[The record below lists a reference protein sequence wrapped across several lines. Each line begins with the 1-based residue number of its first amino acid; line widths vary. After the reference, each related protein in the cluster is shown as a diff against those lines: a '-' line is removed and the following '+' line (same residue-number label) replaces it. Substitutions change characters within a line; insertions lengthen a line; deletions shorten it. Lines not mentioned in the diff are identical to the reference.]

1 MRVLLPLFVGVAT
14 TLVALCTTITA
25 SHAEEKPKLLRDVK
39 TIVTLGDSIT
49 QAGADPGGYVWRMQH
64 YLDALYPNE
73 IKIINSGISGHKSTD
88 MSSRFQRDVLDHK
101 PDLVTIS
108 VGVND
113 VWHGFYENHPEGDG
127 PSGVA
132 IDLYRQKVTGMVEA
146 AQAQGIR
153 VVILTATVIHED
165 LENKENAKVRTYNQA
180 LREIARSHKCE
191 FVNLF
196 GACEKAIR
204 AYRSVGGNAENLLTS
219 DGVHMNPAGNQ
230 LMAHVILRGLGIS
243 EKSLDSVKSAV
254 KR

>member
-1 MRVLLPLFVGVAT
+1 MRVFSLLITGVA
-14 TLVALCTTITA
+14 VAMSLNA
-25 SHAEEKPKLLRDVK
+25 VAPAHAEEKPKLLRDVK

-49 QAGADPGGYVWRMQH
+49 QGGAAPGGYVWRLQK

-88 MSSRFQRDVLDHK
+88 MSARFQRDVLDHK

-113 VWHGFYENHPEGDG
+113 VWHGFYDNHPEGDG
-127 PSGVA
+127 PRGVD
-132 IDLYRQKVTGMVEA
+132 IETYRQKVTGMVEA

-153 VVILTATVIHED
+153 VVILTTTVIHED
-165 LENKENAKVRTYNQA
+165 LDNKENAKARAYNQA
-180 LREIARSHKCE
+180 LKEIAASHKCA

-204 AYRSVGGNAENLLTS
+204 AYRAVAGSAENALTT
-219 DGVHMNPAGNQ
+219 DGVHMNLAGNQ
-230 LMAHVILRGLGIS
+230 LMAHVILRGFGVS
-243 EKSLDSVKSAV
+243 EKSLASVKDAA

>member
-1 MRVLLPLFVGVAT
+1 MKAFLSLLGGVVAT
-14 TLVALCTTITA
+14 LSLCATIA
-25 SHAEEKPKLLRDVK
+25 PVRAEEKPKLLQEVK

-49 QAGADPGGYVWRMQH
+49 QGGGAPGGYVWRMQK

-88 MSSRFQRDVLDHK
+88 MSDRFQRDVLDHK

-113 VWHGFYENHPEGDG
+113 VWHGFYDNHPEGDG
-127 PSGVA
+127 PNGVD
-132 IDLYRQKVTGMVEA
+132 IEKYRQKVTGMVEA

-165 LENKENAKVRTYNQA
+165 LDNRENAKVRAYNQA
-180 LREIARSHKCE
+180 LHDIARSHKCA

-196 GACEKAIR
+196 GACEKAIH
-204 AYRSVGGNAENLLTS
+204 AYRAVAGSAENLLTS

-230 LMAHVILRGLGIS
+230 LMAHAILRGFGIS
-243 EKSLDSVKSAV
+243 EKSLDSVKDAV